1 MMNVFSRAF
10 FLLQIKI
17 ENNRFSYHPRNTY
30 FVQLSPSS
38 AIFTFC
44 KTKIIGLSAN
54 LKFFFSHKLRQES
67 NYLQRFS
74 RNKYFDHNGKKHSFE
89 KKKNQEHLQ
98 IRIKKELQTFN
109 SYVRLKVNRV
119 NKKARENYLL

>member
-1 MMNVFSRAF
+1 MMDVFSRAF

-74 RNKYFDHNGKKHSFE
+74 RNKYFDHNGKKHSFG
-89 KKKNQEHLQ
+89 KKKS
-98 IRIKKELQTFN
+98 RTFAN
-109 SYVRLKVNRV
+109 S
-119 NKKARENYLL
+119 NKKITTDIQQLSSTQSKPK